1 MQHTPDRWLIADV
14 ETTGVR
20 TEDRVVEIAWI
31 EVDNDLNI
39 VDEVHSLIDP
49 EMPIP
54 AAASGVHHITD
65 AMVADAPT
73 ISQFFEIVRG
83 RNLGSYGLI
92 AHNAAFDRRFL
103 EPHSDEILSQMCTL
117 RLARRLYPDLDNHKL
132 QTLRY
137 TFELDAGRAHSA
149 LGDITALAS
158 FVKMLREVTALSLHG
173 LAQLAMQ
180 PIEVKTM
187 PFGKHKGQLLE
198 EVPRSYMSWLLKQ
211 SDVDPDLRASMEN
224 YLAR

>member
-83 RNLGSYGLI
+83 RNLGKI
-92 AHNAAFDRRFL
+92 
-103 EPHSDEILSQMCTL
+103 
-117 RLARRLYPDLDNHKL
+117 
-132 QTLRY
+132 
-137 TFELDAGRAHSA
+137 GRAH
-149 LGDITALAS
+149 
-158 FVKMLREVTALSLHG
+158 V
-173 LAQLAMQ
+173 
-180 PIEVKTM
+180 
-187 PFGKHKGQLLE
+187 
-198 EVPRSYMSWLLKQ
+198 
-211 SDVDPDLRASMEN
+211 
-224 YLAR
+224 